1 MVFIPCYLDILPS
14 KSLTF
19 VQYDGCFVKSS
30 GWFENTECLFIAME
44 YFPLG
49 DLQKYMTQLF
59 REREAQ
65 QITFQLLES
74 LDFMHS
80 NGFTHGDLK
89 PQVCSSHGAFDSTL
103 LILRRTFLRYLQ
115 AHIGG

>member
-1 MVFIPCYLDILPS
+1 
-14 KSLTF
+14 
-19 VQYDGCFVKSS
+19 
-30 GWFENTECLFIAME
+30 ME

-89 PQVCSSHGAFDSTL
+89 PQVCSSHVAFDSTL
-103 LILRRTFLRYLQ
+103 LISRRIFS
-115 AHIGG
+115 

>member
-1 MVFIPCYLDILPS
+1 
-14 KSLTF
+14 
-19 VQYDGCFVKSS
+19 
-30 GWFENTECLFIAME
+30 ME

-59 REREAQ
+59 QEREAQ

-80 NGFTHGDLK
+80 NGFAHGDLK
-89 PQVCSSHGAFDSTL
+89 PQV
-103 LILRRTFLRYLQ
+103 
-115 AHIGG
+115 

>member
-1 MVFIPCYLDILPS
+1 
-14 KSLTF
+14 
-19 VQYDGCFVKSS
+19 
-30 GWFENTECLFIAME
+30 ME

-80 NGFTHGDLK
+80 NGFTHADLK
-89 PQVCSSHGAFDSTL
+89 PQVCPSHGAFDSTL
-103 LILRRTFLRYLQ
+103 LTSRRTFLCYLQ
-115 AHIGG
+115 AQIGG